1 MMQFMLA
8 IPSHLYRRA
17 KEIADAN
24 SQTVEEVLIHQL
36 EQALLEPP
44 PPPEDEVELAA
55 LANLSDDLLWLIV
68 KEQMPPDKRARMSAM
83 MDQRSRGEI
92 PDGDREEFKK
102 LMDFSE
108 RLLLRKSE
116 AAFLLTKRG
125 HKVTAADMQPPT

>member
-1 MMQFMLA
+1 MLA
-8 IPSHLYRRA
+8 IPDHLYQRA
-17 KEIADAN
+17 KEIAEAT
-24 SQTVEEVLIHQL
+24 SQTIEEVLI
-36 EQALLEPP
+36 QALERGFAEPP
-44 PPPEDEVELAA
+44 PPPEEEAELAA

-68 KEQMPPDKRARMSAM
+68 KEQMPPDKRARISAM

-92 PDGDREEFKK
+92 PDADREEFKN

-125 HKVTAADMQPPT
+125 HKVTAADMQPPK